1 MDENEAIYWFNGS
14 GEDEETYNDI
24 SERDL
29 RGCL

>member
-1 MDENEAIYWFNGS
+1 MDENEASYLFNG
-14 GEDEETYNDI
+14 GGDEEETYNDI